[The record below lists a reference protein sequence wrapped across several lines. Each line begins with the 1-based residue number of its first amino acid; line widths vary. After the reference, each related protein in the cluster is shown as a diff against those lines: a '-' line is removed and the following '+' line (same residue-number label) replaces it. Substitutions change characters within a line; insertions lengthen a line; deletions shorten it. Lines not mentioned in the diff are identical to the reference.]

1 MEKPKQIDFIA
12 SLAIIIS
19 SQLADKFQVLFY
31 IIALYHMNKY
41 SFFFAEGKEYTM
53 CIGLRYKHLSII
65 CLCAGYFLL
74 AI

>member
-41 SFFFAEGKEYTM
+41 SFFFLQKEKST
-53 CIGLRYKHLSII
+53 
-65 CLCAGYFLL
+65 LCVL
-74 AI
+74 A

>member
-19 SQLADKFQVLFY
+19 SQLADKFQVLFN

-41 SFFFAEGKEYTM
+41 SFFFLQKEKSTL
-53 CIGLRYKHLSII
+53 CVLAQDISIS
-65 CLCAGYFLL
+65 L
-74 AI
+74 